1 MDQNGLLD
9 KLNQIAE
16 HFDEVQQLL
25 AKPDA
30 MQDMKR
36 FVALNKEY
44 RDLEPLM
51 ALRKEYAELLSNVE
65 NTKAMLAH
73 ESDEELHAMAKE

>member
-36 FVALNKEY
+36 FVALNKS
-44 RDLEPLM
+44 RLW
-51 ALRKEYAELLSNVE
+51 RS
-65 NTKAMLAH
+65 
-73 ESDEELHAMAKE
+73 AKSTRSF